1 MDRILVLESDPA
13 VQKALKRL
21 FVAEGHSK
29 APAEAGKRSM
39 LPIHFLT
46 VRGSDIGSSAKVQV
60 QPDMAG
66 HLYSSIY

>member
-1 MDRILVLESDPA
+1 VVESDPA
-13 VQKALKRL
+13 VQKALKHL
-21 FVAEGHSK
+21 FGAEGILK
-29 APAEAGKRSM
+29 LRRKLETDPCC
-39 LPIHFLT
+39 PIHFLT